1 MAIIIKNKNSR
12 IRSRCF
18 SAKEIAFRRDQV
30 SNEEKNIS
38 DLTMGEDQYL
48 KRKLQH
54 PLKLGKPAVQVKV
67 GDSVYIKTAKSK
79 LKAREMF
86 KVIKVF
92 QKSDEEWAI
101 VQKADSTF
109 RAKEYIVK
117 TTEIFLVPV
126 PPVDILCDGEGLHDE
141 SEDGLEADQKLGD
154 KAGQV
159 GIEIGVTASPE
170 EVLETVE
177 DCDKVPQ
184 RERTKRKSALKAR
197 ERIRE
202 LESQGLIKVEV
213 IKKLAIPLHGWDYDA
228 FVRIVEDEDESLR
241 NILLILH
248 LQNQIRNL

>member
-48 KRKLQH
+48 KIKLQH
-54 PLKLGKPAVQVKV
+54 PLKLGKP
-67 GDSVYIKTAKSK
+67 GDSVYIKTAKNK
-79 LKAREMF
+79 LKACEMF

-126 PPVDILCDGEGLHDE
+126 PPVDVLCDDEGLHDE
-141 SEDGLEADQKLGD
+141 GEDGLEADQKLGD

-184 RERTKRKSALKAR
+184 RE
-197 ERIRE
+197 
-202 LESQGLIKVEV
+202 
-213 IKKLAIPLHGWDYDA
+213 
-228 FVRIVEDEDESLR
+228 
-241 NILLILH
+241 
-248 LQNQIRNL
+248 